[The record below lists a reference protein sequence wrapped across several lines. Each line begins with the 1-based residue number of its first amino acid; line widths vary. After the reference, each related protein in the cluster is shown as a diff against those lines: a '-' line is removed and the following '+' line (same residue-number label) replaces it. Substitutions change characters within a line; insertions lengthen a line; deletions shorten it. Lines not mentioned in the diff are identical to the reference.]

1 MLLELFRAVVFSA
14 ATLLLFGGAYHGLLW
29 GIGRVAFPAQAEG
42 SLIRR
47 ADGTVVGSRL
57 IAQRFTRDVYVH
69 PRPSAVD
76 YDASSSGG
84 SNYATSSPDQ
94 RKLVRDRLAEVQARE
109 RVAAADVPSELVT
122 ASGSGLDPHLS
133 PDAVLLQVPRLAR
146 ARGVSAERVRAIV
159 QAHVEPPLLGL
170 FGQPRVNVLVLNL
183 ALDDAFGSPAPSPR
197 P

>member
-47 ADGTVVGSRL
+47 ADGSVVGSRL

-69 PRPSAVD
+69 PHPSAVD
-76 YDASSSGG
+76 YDASSTGG